1 MTQHSYTG
9 LRAYH
14 ARNPR
19 PSQLV
24 LSAKLAERRGG
35 KAFAM
40 LSVDAVLAN
49 LTDEQRAELAT
60 KIHPKS
66 VNASA
71 AAIRSAAFKEAAER
85 QAKVMASEHY
95 AGNEK
100 LAANLLSHP
109 KLTSTEIVSFLA
121 VAPKAEAVDP
131 QLEEDHRVAAARADM
146 RARLAANAARGSG
159 DGADNSLV
167 DAMRARWNDIHA
179 EVAEERGYGN
189 R

>member
-19 PSQLV
+19 PSQLA

-71 AAIRSAAFKEAAER
+71 AAIKAQGFKEANAR
-85 QAKVMASEHY
+85 FATVTGSEHY
-95 AGNEK
+95 AGRESFAAHLLANDK
-100 LAANLLSHP
+100 LSAA
-109 KLTSTEIVSFLA
+109 EIVECLR
-121 VAPKAEAVDP
+121 VAPSGKAVDP
-131 QLEEDHRVAAARADM
+131 QLAEDDRVAAARADM
-146 RARLAANAARGSG
+146 RARLEANAARGSG
-159 DGADNSLV
+159 DGDDNTLV
-167 DAMRARWNDIHA
+167 DAMRARWADVHA
-179 EVAEERGYGN
+179 EVAEARGYGD